1 MFLFHAV
8 QFIKQIRFQVWKKE
22 GILAIP
28 KQMAFFGNAYLNV
41 PWNSC
46 SSSSDVF
53 SFWLSIHCFDAI
65 DFGFYMAFR
74 TIETLK
80 NSMNPNIVKND
91 KSQIVGFFFVKI
103 FDSLR
108 FNEFIRQHYTEIHPS
123 FISFIDDRSSFWI
136 GRIVFILNSVTIC
149 YCVIFWNVIFCFLF
163 VSFIPKLNNIAY
175 AWSSFVWLK
184 SMLKSLNQSKE

>member
-91 KSQIVGFFFVKI
+91 KSQIVGFFFFLSKSSILCVLMSSFGSI
-103 FDSLR
+103 TLR
-108 FNEFIRQHYTEIHPS
+108 FIHHLSHSSMTDRHFELAVS
-123 FISFIDDRSSFWI
+123 FSFWI
-136 GRIVFILNSVTIC
+136 LWPFAIV
-149 YCVIFWNVIFCFLF
+149 
-163 VSFIPKLNNIAY
+163 
-175 AWSSFVWLK
+175 
-184 SMLKSLNQSKE
+184 